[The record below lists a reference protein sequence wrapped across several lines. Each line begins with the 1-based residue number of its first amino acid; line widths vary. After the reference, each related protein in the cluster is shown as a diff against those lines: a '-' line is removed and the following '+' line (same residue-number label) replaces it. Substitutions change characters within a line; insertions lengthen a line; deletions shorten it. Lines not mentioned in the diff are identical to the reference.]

1 MANSKRTATTSRN
14 RNASV
19 NSRGMYVD
27 GNTARRLQETSY
39 RRTSSQRRRS
49 TTTEMRKRKESVSG
63 THTNPEKNKSQLNR
77 QTIRN
82 REKAMAMNR
91 GFVLFLALI
100 SVAFLFCCVR
110 YLKLKSEINR
120 TMKEVALLELEV
132 TKMKEENDAS
142 YSQIT
147 SRIDLNQLKKVAI
160 GRLGMKYPSDDQKM
174 TYQKANNSYVR
185 QYQDVPDNK

>member
-1 MANSKRTATTSRN
+1 MANSKRTTTTRRDRN
-14 RNASV
+14 VSMSNL
-19 NSRGMYVD
+19 GMYVD
-27 GNTARRLQETSY
+27 GNTARRLQENPN
-39 RRTSSQRRRS
+39 RRNSSQRRRPANN
-49 TTTEMRKRKESVSG
+49 TQRKASVSK
-63 THTNPEKNKSQLNR
+63 THTVENKRQLNR

-100 SVAFLFCCVR
+100 SVAFLFFCVR

-142 YSQIT
+142 YTQVT
-147 SRIDLNQLKKVAI
+147 SRIDLNQLKKIAI